1 MEDIKIKIKSKLIN
15 YDLNFEHNLN
25 ILRGDSATGKS
36 MFVELLDSRKSSNII
51 IDSNY
56 KLIHLNSEMLE
67 GGYNLNTNSVY
78 ILDEDDGI
86 EDKILIYNVN
96 KNKYKFILIIRDLKL
111 ENLSYG
117 TDQIYEL
124 YKSGKY
130 NLNRRIYKDNLN
142 EDRLEL
148 LNFKDFNSLVTEDS
162 ESGFQFYSNYKNFEV
177 TSSNGN
183 SNINNMI
190 KNNQIIIID
199 SIAFGPYIK
208 QLLDLIYNKNIF
220 VVSPKSFEWLILT
233 SDIFRIND
241 IDLDKNYKLS
251 KYSKNKEKYYEI
263 YLKEESNK
271 INIRYSK
278 SKLNEKFLEEKQF
291 NKINDRIYKLFKIDI
306 NELNKVKN
314 NNFNIDNMRWL

>member
-36 MFVELLDSRKSSNII
+36 TIVKFLDNEESSNAII
-51 IDSNY
+51 ESNY
-56 KLIHLNSEMLE
+56 ELFHLNSKMLE
-67 GGYNLNTNSVY
+67 RNIKLDNKTIY
-78 ILDEDDGI
+78 IMDESDGI
-86 EDKILIYNVN
+86 KNQIVINTIN
-96 KNKYKFILIIRDLKL
+96 KNKYKFILIIRDAKL

-117 TDQIYEL
+117 INQIYEL

-142 EDRLEL
+142 KDKLGL
-148 LNFKDFNSLVTEDS
+148 LNFEDFNSIVTEDS

-177 TSSNGN
+177 MSSNGN
-183 SNINNMI
+183 SNINNNI
-190 KNNQIIIID
+190 ENNQIVVID

-208 QLLDLIYNKNIF
+208 QLLDLIDNKNIF
-220 VVSPKSFEWLILT
+220 IVSPKSFEWLILT
-233 SDIFRIND
+233 SDIFRINNK
-241 IDLDKNYKLS
+241 DLDKNYKLINCN
-251 KYSKNKEKYYEI
+251 KNKEKYYEI
-263 YLKEESNK
+263 CLKEESSK

-291 NKINDRIYKLFKIDI
+291 NKINDRIRNLFDIDI

-314 NNFNIDNMRWL
+314 NNFNIDNMRWS

>member
-15 YDLNFEHNLN
+15 YDLTFEHNLN

-148 LNFKDFNSLVTEDS
+148 LNFKDFNSIVTEDS

-183 SNINNMI
+183 SNINNTI
-190 KNNQIIIID
+190 ESNQIIIID

-241 IDLDKNYKLS
+241 TDLDKNYKLS
-251 KYSKNKEKYYEI
+251 NYSKNKEKYYEI
-263 YLKEESNK
+263 YLKEESSK

-291 NKINDRIYKLFKIDI
+291 NKINDRIYKLFDIDI
-306 NELNKVKN
+306 NKLNKIKN
-314 NNFNIDNMRWL
+314 NTLNIDKMRWL

>member
-1 MEDIKIKIKSKLIN
+1 MKDIKIKIKSKLIN
-15 YDLNFEHNLN
+15 YDLTFEHNLN

-148 LNFKDFNSLVTEDS
+148 LNFKDFNSIVTEDS

-183 SNINNMI
+183 SNINNTI
-190 KNNQIIIID
+190 ESNQIIIID

-241 IDLDKNYKLS
+241 TDLDKNYKLS
-251 KYSKNKEKYYEI
+251 NYSKNKEKYYEI
-263 YLKEESNK
+263 YLKEESSK

-291 NKINDRIYKLFKIDI
+291 NKINDRIYKLFDIDI
-306 NELNKVKN
+306 NKLNKIKN
-314 NNFNIDNMRWL
+314 NTLSIDKMRWL